1 MTARLTDTPIL
12 ETERLT
18 LRAPQA
24 SDFDSIVPFVTSERA
39 QYIGGGADKD
49 MGHAWRIL
57 AILTGHWHLRGF
69 GRYTITY
76 NSDGIGHVGVMQADN
91 TDPIEL
97 TWTLWD
103 GQYEGQGIATEAAQA
118 VLDVWQGPELIVT
131 VHPENHAS
139 ARVAEK
145 LGFVPD
151 ETSEAS
157 PMGMRPFRQAGRLQ

>member
-1 MTARLTDTPIL
+1 MTPLIPQTIDTARLHLRQPQLCDL
-12 ETERLT
+12 EAYVAYYTGPRT
-18 LRAPQA
+18 
-24 SDFDSIVPFVTSERA
+24 
-39 QYIGGGADKD
+39 GGVGGPKPRRQVVDRFLSMA
-49 MGHAWRIL
+49 GQWP
-57 AILTGHWHLRGF
+57 LRGF

-118 VLDVWQGPELIVT
+118 VLDAWQGPELIVSA
-131 VHPENHAS
+131 HPENQAS

-157 PMGMRPFRQAGRLQ
+157 PIGMRPFRHAGRLQ

>member
-1 MTARLTDTPIL
+1 MTPLLPETIDTARLHLRQPQLWNL
-12 ETERLT
+12 EAYVAYYTGPRT
-18 LRAPQA
+18 GGVGGPKPRRQVV
-24 SDFDSIVPFVTSERA
+24 DSFLSMAGQWP
-39 QYIGGGADKD
+39 
-49 MGHAWRIL
+49 
-57 AILTGHWHLRGF
+57 LRGF

-76 NSDGIGHVGVMQADN
+76 DSNGIGHVGVMQADN

-103 GQYEGQGIATEAAQA
+103 GQYEGQGIATEAAHA
-118 VLDVWQGPELIVT
+118 VLDAWQGPELIVT

-139 ARVAEK
+139 ARFAEK

-157 PMGMRPFRQAGRLQ
+157 PIGMRPFRQAGRLQ

>member
-1 MTARLTDTPIL
+1 MTPLLPETIDTARLHLRLPQLCDL
-12 ETERLT
+12 EAYVAYYTGPRT
-18 LRAPQA
+18 
-24 SDFDSIVPFVTSERA
+24 
-39 QYIGGGADKD
+39 GGVGGPKPRRQVVDRFLS
-49 MGHAWRIL
+49 MVGQWP
-57 AILTGHWHLRGF
+57 LRGF

-76 NSDGIGHVGVMQADN
+76 DSDGIGHVGVMQADN

-118 VLDVWQGPELIVT
+118 VLDAWQGPELIVT

-157 PMGMRPFRQAGRLQ
+157 PIGMRPFRHAGRLQ